1 MKKPRVYR
9 DHRPLIIAVRVF
21 IGVLAAVIA
30 LCIFFFFWCRRYI
43 VIENG
48 ELRLEPPWEQR
59 VQSEAEIRE

>member
-9 DHRPLIIAVRVF
+9 DRRPLIIAVRAAG
-21 IGVLAAVIA
+21 IVLAVLIA

-48 ELRLEPPWEQR
+48 ELRLEPPWEKPAQTEM
-59 VQSEAEIRE
+59 QN